1 MTVPPAHPPS
11 GAPADPRPESASGSA
26 SGPAVPP
33 QSLPELLGVATE
45 ALRIARRIVRSRL
58 PGAIRA
64 KGDRDLVTDIDL
76 AVEEAVREFLA
87 RETPHIGFLGEEHGR
102 VGPGGDAPWWTLD
115 PVDGTSNLSRGIP
128 LCGVSLALVSGRDA
142 VLAAIDLPFLEVGFT
157 AAAGQGA
164 YLDGERIHVAET
176 REPSDA
182 VVSIG
187 DFAVGPGAEHNNRVR
202 LNLLAALGA
211 RVHRVRMLGSAAID
225 LAWVAQGK
233 LDASI
238 ILSNLPWD
246 TMAGVLLVREAGGAV
261 LDRDGGDHTVDSA
274 ITVAVCPGLREYVM
288 ATLADAYAK
297 AARG

>member
-1 MTVPPAHPPS
+1 MTVPPTQPPS
-11 GAPADPRPESASGSA
+11 GVPAEPRPGA
-26 SGPAVPP
+26 AVPA
-33 QSLPELLGVATE
+33 QSLPELLGIATE
-45 ALRIARRIVRSRL
+45 ALGIARRIIRSRL

-64 KGDRDLVTDIDL
+64 KGDRDIVTDIDL
-76 AVEEAVREFLA
+76 AVEEAVREFLS

-128 LCGVSLALVSGRDA
+128 LCGVSLALVSGGNA
-142 VLAAIDLPFLEVGFT
+142 VLAAIDLPFLEVGYT

-261 LDRDGGDHTVDSA
+261 LDRDGADHTVDSA
-274 ITVAVCPGLREYVM
+274 VTVAVCPGLREHIM
-288 ATLADAYAK
+288 TTLADAYAK
-297 AARG
+297 AQD

>member
-1 MTVPPAHPPS
+1 MTVPPTQPPS
-11 GAPADPRPESASGSA
+11 GVPAEPRPGA
-26 SGPAVPP
+26 AVPA
-33 QSLPELLGVATE
+33 QSLPELLGIATE
-45 ALRIARRIVRSRL
+45 ALGIARRIIRSRL

-64 KGDRDLVTDIDL
+64 KGDRDIVTDIDL
-76 AVEEAVREFLA
+76 AVEEAVREFLS

-102 VGPGGDAPWWTLD
+102 IGPDGDAPWWTLD

-128 LCGVSLALVSGRDA
+128 LCGVSLALVSGGNA
-142 VLAAIDLPFLEVGFT
+142 VLAAIDLPFLEVGYT

-261 LDRDGGDHTVDSA
+261 LDRDGSDHTVGSA
-274 ITVAVCPGLREYVM
+274 VTVAVCPGLREHIM

-297 AARG
+297 AQD